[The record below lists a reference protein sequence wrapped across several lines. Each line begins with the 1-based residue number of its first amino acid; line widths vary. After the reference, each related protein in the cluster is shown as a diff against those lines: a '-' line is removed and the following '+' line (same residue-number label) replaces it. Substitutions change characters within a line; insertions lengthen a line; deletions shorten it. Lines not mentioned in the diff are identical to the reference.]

1 MLNIKHYLFGERKRY
16 SFTTKLSIEECVKR
30 LGDSIA
36 RKRSYRIWDYSSD
49 IGGTIDGSKFQIW
62 KITYPKYRNSWNPIF
77 YGRFDTL
84 GENTVISG
92 YLDVNLWVKWF
103 TIYMIS
109 MALFL
114 GIFFVIIGLKDAR
127 ISPWEWIISLLAVPI
142 TAILIIVLVRYG
154 FRLGQREYNTIIGFL
169 SKILEATPS
178 DGDINKD
185 THK

>member
-1 MLNIKHYLFGERKRY
+1 
-16 SFTTKLSIEECVKR
+16 
-30 LGDSIA
+30 
-36 RKRSYRIWDYSSD
+36 
-49 IGGTIDGSKFQIW
+49 
-62 KITYPKYRNSWNPIF
+62 
-77 YGRFDTL
+77 
-84 GENTVISG
+84 
-92 YLDVNLWVKWF
+92 
-103 TIYMIS
+103 